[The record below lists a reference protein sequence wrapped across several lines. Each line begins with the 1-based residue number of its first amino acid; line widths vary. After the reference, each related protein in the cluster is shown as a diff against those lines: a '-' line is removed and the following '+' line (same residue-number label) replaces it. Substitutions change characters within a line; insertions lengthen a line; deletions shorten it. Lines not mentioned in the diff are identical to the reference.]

1 MSEVKTARPEAE
13 VADVLGLGRKR
24 RRWLP
29 WVLGLGALGL
39 LLLVAIVG
47 AVLATRGGNAWQSD
61 QAKMG
66 DITLT
71 VVAVGKVEPK
81 DTVAIGS
88 ELSGIVKDVL
98 VDVNDHVKAGQTL
111 ATLDTSL
118 LNAQAQQ
125 ARAQVQSAQA
135 SLTQAQVGEAAAKLA
150 LGRATS
156 LSGTAAQSV
165 ATLDDAKSAYA
176 KAQAAVGVTRA
187 QLSQARAAR
196 DAAEVNLAKAVI
208 KSPIDGVVLER
219 NVEPGQAVVSALQA
233 ATLFSV
239 AADLSQMT
247 VSVEVDEAD
256 IGRLKVGQHATFT
269 VAAWPDRVFDAVVDK
284 VHPAPIPNE
293 AVVAYTAELSLKNP
307 DNLLKPGMT
316 ATVEIV
322 TDDLKNVLL
331 VPDAALRFEMPHSDL
346 PPLVPEGG
354 KHWARVWV
362 LKDGK
367 PKAVKIVPGA
377 SDGKHTVVL
386 EGDVKPGDTV
396 ITGLSANGGA

>member
-1 MSEVKTARPEAE
+1 MPDVKTARPESE
-13 VADVLGLGRKR
+13 VADVLGLGRRR
-24 RRWLP
+24 RRWWP
-29 WVLGLGALGL
+29 WLLGLGALFT
-39 LLLVAIVG
+39 LVLVVLVG
-47 AVLATRGGNAWQSD
+47 VVAATRGGNTWQTEE
-61 QAKMG
+61 AAMG

-118 LNAQAQQ
+118 LEAQAQQ

-135 SLTQAQVGEAAAKLA
+135 GVVQARARAAAAKLT
-150 LGRATS
+150 LDRTQSLSDTLATS
-156 LSGTAAQSV
+156 DAS
-165 ATLDDAKSAYA
+165 LDDAKSAWEQA
-176 KAQAAVGVTRA
+176 DAAVSVARA
-187 QLSQARAAR
+187 QLAQARASR
-196 DAAEVNLAKAVI
+196 DAAEVNLKKAVI

-256 IGRLKVGQHATFT
+256 IGRLKSGQHATFT
-269 VAAWPDRVFDAVVDK
+269 VAAWPDKVFDATVEK
-284 VHPAPIPNE
+284 VHPAPIPGE
-293 AVVAYTAELSLKNP
+293 TVVAYTAELGLQNP

-322 TDDLKNVLL
+322 TDDLRDALL
-331 VPDAALRFEMPHSDL
+331 VPDAALRFSPPHTDL
-346 PPLVPEGG
+346 PPLQPEGG
-354 KHWARVWV
+354 KHWARVWM

-367 PKAVKIVPGA
+367 PEPVKIVPGA

-386 EGDVKPGDTV
+386 EGDVKAGDALV
-396 ITGLSANGGA
+396 TGLAPRGGA